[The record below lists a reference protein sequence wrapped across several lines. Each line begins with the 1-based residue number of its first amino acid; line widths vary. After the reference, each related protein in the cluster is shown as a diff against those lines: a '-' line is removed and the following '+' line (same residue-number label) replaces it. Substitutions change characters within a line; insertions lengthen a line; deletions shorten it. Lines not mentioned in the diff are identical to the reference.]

1 MNVTREFEGRVVLVT
16 GATRGIGRD
25 VARHL
30 ARRGAEVVVGGRNP
44 DAAETVA
51 SEIRSE
57 GGSARGVGIDVASDE
72 SVDLAAKELLSAYA
86 SIPLLVN
93 NAGIARDGLLLRM
106 RRLDWDAVIDTN
118 LTGVYRKC
126 KAFLPSMIRSRQGRI
141 VNVSSVVAGMGN
153 AGQANYA
160 ASKAGL
166 EGFTRSLAR
175 EVASRN
181 VTVNCVA
188 PGFIDTDMTRAL
200 GDEPRARLSQQ
211 VPIGRL
217 GTGEDVAAAV
227 AFLLSD
233 GAGYVTG
240 TTLHVNGGMHM

>member
-1 MNVTREFEGRVVLVT
+1 MSRELEGRVALVT

-25 VARHL
+25 IARHL
-30 ARRGAEVVVGGRNP
+30 ARCGAEIVVGGR
-44 DAAETVA
+44 DLEAAESVA
-51 SEIRSE
+51 AEIRAE
-57 GGSARGVGIDVASDE
+57 GGTARGVRIDVASDE
-72 SVDLAAKELLSAYA
+72 SVEGAAKELLSAYG

-106 RRLDWDAVIDTN
+106 KRADWDAVIDTN
-118 LTGVYRKC
+118 LTGVYRTC
-126 KAFLPSMIRSRQGRI
+126 RAFLPSMIRSRRGRI
-141 VNVSSVVAGMGN
+141 VNISSVVAGMGN

-166 EGFTRSLAR
+166 EGFTKSLAR

-200 GDEPRARLSQQ
+200 GEDTRARLSEQ
-211 VPIGRL
+211 VPMARL
-217 GTGEDVAAAV
+217 GTGDDVAAAV

-240 TTLHVNGGMHM
+240 TTLHVNGGMYM

>member
-1 MNVTREFEGRVVLVT
+1 MDLGGRVALVT
-16 GATRGIGRD
+16 GATRGIGRE
-25 VARHL
+25 VARYL
-30 ARRGAEVVVGGRNP
+30 ARCGAEVVVGGRDL

-51 SEIRSE
+51 AEIRSN
-57 GGSARGVGIDVASDE
+57 GGSARGVCIDVASDE
-72 SVDLAAKELLSAYA
+72 SVDRAAKGLLSAYA

-106 RRLDWDAVIDTN
+106 KRLDWDAVIDTN
-118 LTGVYRKC
+118 LNGVYRTC

-141 VNVSSVVAGMGN
+141 VSISSVVAGMGN
-153 AGQANYA
+153 AGQVNYA

-200 GDEPRARLSQQ
+200 GEETRTRLSEQ
-211 VPIGRL
+211 VPMGRL
-217 GTGEDVAAAV
+217 GTGDDVAAAV

-240 TTLHVNGGMHM
+240 TTLHVNGGMYM

>member
-1 MNVTREFEGRVVLVT
+1 MTTEFAGRVVLVT

-30 ARRGAEVVVGGRNP
+30 ARRGAEIVVGGR
-44 DAAETVA
+44 DADLAESVA
-51 SEIRSE
+51 SGIRSE
-57 GGSARGVGIDVASDE
+57 GGAARGVRIDVASDE
-72 SVDLAAKELLSAYA
+72 SVDRAAKELLAAYG

-106 RRLDWDAVIDTN
+106 KRLDWDAVIDTN
-118 LTGVYRKC
+118 LTGVYRTC
-126 KAFLPSMIRSRQGRI
+126 RAFLPSMIRSRHGRI
-141 VNVSSVVAGMGN
+141 VNITSVVAGMGN

-200 GDEPRARLSQQ
+200 GDEPRARLSEQIPMQ
-211 VPIGRL
+211 RL
-217 GTGEDVAAAV
+217 GTGDDVAAAV
-227 AFLLSD
+227 GFFLSD

-240 TTLHVNGGMHM
+240 TTLYVNGGMYM

>member
-1 MNVTREFEGRVVLVT
+1 MTKELEGRVALVT

-25 VARHL
+25 IARHL
-30 ARRGAEVVVGGRNP
+30 ARRGAEIVVGGR
-44 DAAETVA
+44 DLDGAESVA

-57 GGSARGVGIDVASDE
+57 GGAARGVCIDVASDD
-72 SVDLAAKELLSAYA
+72 SVDRAAKELLSAYA

-106 RRLDWDAVIDTN
+106 KRTDWDAVIDTN
-118 LTGVYRKC
+118 LTGVYRTC
-126 KAFLPSMIRSRQGRI
+126 RAFLPSMIRSRRGRI

-200 GDEPRARLSQQ
+200 GEETRARLSEQ
-211 VPIGRL
+211 VPMARL
-217 GTGEDVAAAV
+217 GTGDDVAAAV
-227 AFLLSD
+227 AFLLGD

-240 TTLHVNGGMHM
+240 TTLHVNGGMYM

>member
-1 MNVTREFEGRVVLVT
+1 M
-16 GATRGIGRD
+16 D

-30 ARRGAEVVVGGRNP
+30 ARHGAEVLVGGR
-44 DAAETVA
+44 DLAAAEAVA

-57 GGSARGVGIDVASDE
+57 GGAARGVCIDVGSDE
-72 SVDLAAKELLSAYA
+72 SVDRAAKELLSAYA

-106 RRLDWDAVIDTN
+106 KRTDWDSVIDTN
-118 LTGVYRKC
+118 LTGVYRTC
-126 KAFLPSMIRSRQGRI
+126 RAFLPSMIRSRHGRI
-141 VNVSSVVAGMGN
+141 VNISSVVAAMGN

-188 PGFIDTDMTRAL
+188 PGFIDTEMTRAL
-200 GDEPRARLSQQ
+200 GEESRARLSEQI
-211 VPIGRL
+211 PMARF
-217 GTGEDVAAAV
+217 GTGDDVAAAV
-227 AFLLSD
+227 AFLVSD

-240 TTLHVNGGMHM
+240 ATLPVNGGMYM